1 MMRAP
6 AEGGATRGAVRG
18 AGAPLLEV
26 RNLKKYFPVEGG
38 ILRRKVGEVKAVDD
52 VSFVVREGETLG
64 LVGESGCGKTTVG
77 RTILRLEEPTAGQ
90 ALFRSERLA
99 AEGLAGAGERASG
112 AGAGAFSD
120 APGAVVDLATL
131 DRGRLKRVRREVQMI
146 FQDPNS
152 SLNPRMTVQQILV
165 EPFLIHAIG
174 GSKEEIEERVVTL
187 MGQVGLRPEQ
197 RSRYPH
203 QFSAGQRQRIGIA
216 RALALN
222 PKLVIADEPVSAL
235 DVSIQGQV
243 LNLLEDLQAELGLTY
258 VFIAHDLS
266 VVEHI
271 SDWVAVMYLGRLVE
285 LARGEDLY
293 RNPQHPY
300 TEALLSAVQVP
311 DPDVQRKRIILEGG
325 VPSPAN
331 PPTGCR
337 FHTRCPY
344 AAESGHMQRCSTEV
358 PELALVGDEQ
368 WVACHFAA
376 DLDLRGVEVPA
387 AG

>member
-1 MMRAP
+1 MTGPRAG
-6 AEGGATRGAVRG
+6 GGAGRGVGGRTRS
-18 AGAPLLEV
+18 PLLEV

-77 RTILRLEEPTAGQ
+77 RTILRLEEPTAGRT
-90 ALFRSERLA
+90 LFRSRRLA
-99 AEGLAGAGERASG
+99 SEGLIGG
-112 AGAGAFSD
+112 D
-120 APGAVVDLATL
+120 AMVDLATL
-131 DRGRLKRVRREVQMI
+131 DRERMKRVRREVQMI

-152 SLNPRMTVQQILV
+152 SLNPRMTVQQILS

-174 GSKEEIEERVVTL
+174 GSREEIEERIVTL
-187 MGQVGLRPEQ
+187 MRQVGLRPEQ

-216 RALALN
+216 RALALQ

-258 VFIAHDLS
+258 VFIAHDMS

-285 LARGEDLY
+285 LARNEDLY
-293 RNPQHPY
+293 RAPQHPY

-325 VPSPAN
+325 VPSPAD

-344 AAESGHMQRCSTEV
+344 AAESGRMARCSTEA
-358 PELALVGDEQ
+358 PELTPAGNEQ
-368 WVACHFAA
+368 LVACHFAA

-387 AG
+387 TG

>member
-1 MMRAP
+1 MMASP
-6 AEGGATRGAVRG
+6 AEGGTGHGAARGG
-18 AGAPLLEV
+18 GAPLLEV

-52 VSFVVREGETLG
+52 VSFTVREGETLG

-99 AEGLAGAGERASG
+99 AEGLAGDE
-112 AGAGAFSD
+112 
-120 APGAVVDLATL
+120 PMVDLTTL
-131 DRGRLKRVRREVQMI
+131 DRERLKRVRREVQMI

-152 SLNPRMTVQQILV
+152 SLNPRMTVQQILT
-165 EPFLIHAIG
+165 EPFLIHDIG
-174 GSKEEIEERVVTL
+174 GSREEIEERVVTL

-197 RSRYPH
+197 RARYPH

-293 RNPQHPY
+293 RNPRHPY

-337 FHTRCPY
+337 FHTRCSY
-344 AAESGHMQRCSTEV
+344 APRADRMPRCSSEV
-358 PELALVGDEQ
+358 PELTPAGNGQ

-387 AG
+387 TG